1 MFRDGALQ
9 PASDQLDVRNP
20 WTGES
25 VGSVARDTVTQM
37 DEAVRGLRAAWRPLR
52 PEQRAAILGAAAE
65 LIRER
70 SGELAEL
77 ISRES
82 GVCIAETRKETER
95 AAANLVVAATEAERL
110 RGESIPVP
118 GHDRLALTVFEPI
131 GVVAAITP
139 FNRPLNQ
146 VVVKVAPAVAAGCA
160 VVLKPS
166 EKTPL
171 TALAFAEIMLAAG
184 FPPENLVVTTG
195 EPGVIGPAL
204 AGHPD
209 IDMVTFTGSVSTG
222 VAVSRAA
229 AGKQVLL
236 ELGGND
242 PLIVLPDADLGL
254 AVQLAGQGAF
264 ATAGQSCR
272 GIKRVI
278 VVGEVADDLVAG
290 LVEQARRK
298 QAGDPLDP
306 ATDVGPLISEEA
318 AVVVERRIADA
329 VAANA
334 KLLHGG
340 DRRGSLITPAV
351 LDHVPADAEL
361 VVEETFGPVAP
372 VIRVADTAE
381 AIRVANGT
389 RYGLQA
395 GVVTSNVGEFSKIA
409 AALRVGAVNLNAGPH
424 FDSPHIPFG
433 GVKSSGIGREGIPY
447 SIREMSTIKTVTLPY
462 PLHQG

>member
-9 PASDQLDVRNP
+9 PSSDDIAVRSP
-20 WTGES
+20 WTGET
-25 VGSVARDTVTQM
+25 VGRVARDTAAQL
-37 DEAVRGLRAAWRPLR
+37 DEAVRGVRAAWRPPR
-52 PEQRAAILGAAAE
+52 PDRRAAILHAAAR

-70 SGELAEL
+70 SDALAEL

-82 GVCIAETRKETER
+82 GVCLAETRKETER
-95 AAANLVVAATEAERL
+95 AATNLVVAAGEAERL
-110 RGESIPVP
+110 RGENIPVP

-131 GVVAAITP
+131 GIVAAITP

-146 VVVKVAPAVAAGCA
+146 VVVKIAPAVAAGCA

-171 TALAFAEIMLAAG
+171 TALAFAEILLEAG
-184 FPPENLVVTTG
+184 LPPEHLVVTTG
-195 EPGVIGPAL
+195 EPGVIGAAI
-204 AGHPD
+204 AGHPE
-209 IDMVTFTGSVSTG
+209 IDMVTFTGSASTG
-222 VAVSRAA
+222 RAVARAA
-229 AGKQVLL
+229 AGKKVLL

-242 PLIVLPDADLGL
+242 PLIVLPDADLAL
-254 AVQLAGQGAF
+254 AMQLVGQGAF

-278 VVGEVADDLVAG
+278 VVGDVADELVAG
-290 LVEQARRK
+290 VVEAARGKR
-298 QAGDPLDP
+298 AGDPLDP
-306 ATDVGPLISEEA
+306 ATDVGPLISEDA
-318 AVVVERRIADA
+318 AVVVERRIAGA

-340 DRRGSLITPAV
+340 DRRGPLITPAV

-395 GVVTSNVGEFSKIA
+395 GVVTSNVAAFTSIA
-409 AALRVGAVNLNAGPH
+409 EALRVGAVNLNAGPH

-433 GVKSSGIGREGIPY
+433 GVKSSGLGREGISY
-447 SIREMSTIKTVTLPY
+447 SIREMSTVKTVTLPY
-462 PLHQG
+462 PFAG